1 MLVSLLLLALA
12 GLITGALG
20 AMLGVGGGF
29 ILVPMLTV
37 LYGVPIHSAV
47 AAGQIG
53 VIATSTVATVHY
65 LKQDLV
71 HLHLAYGL
79 LFAATVGA
87 AIGALVGSRLDERIL
102 AGIFGMVLAWVALRM
117 IRGQN
122 IPDDPDATVATCRP
136 VHWWVGQAGALFG
149 GTLGGLLGIG
159 GGVVNVPL
167 LCMGMRVPLRLAGAT
182 SIFLVGITGASAA
195 AVYYSRGYTDLI
207 VCGAT
212 VLGAF
217 AGSWIGA
224 RLASRIQSSYLRIAF
239 GVVAAYTGITM
250 IVRAVGPSL

>member
-1 MLVSLLLLALA
+1 MLSLMLLALA
-12 GLITGALG
+12 GLFTGALG

-53 VIATSTVATVHY
+53 VIATSTVASVHY
-65 LKQDLV
+65 LHEDLV
-71 HLHLAYGL
+71 HLHLAFGL
-79 LFAATVGA
+79 LLAATVGA
-87 AIGALVGSRLDERIL
+87 ALGAVVGSSLDARVL
-102 AGIFGMVLAWVALRM
+102 SGIFGVVLVWVAWRM
-117 IRGQN
+117 VRGQH
-122 IPDDPDATVATCRP
+122 IPDDPNATVATCRP
-136 VHWWVGQAGALFG
+136 VHWWVGQIGAFVG

-167 LCMGMRVPLRLAGAT
+167 LCMGMSVPLRLASAT

-195 AVYYSRGYTDLI
+195 AVYYSRGYTDLV

-212 VLGAF
+212 VLGAL
-217 AGSWIGA
+217 AGSAFGA
-224 RLASRIQSSYLRIAF
+224 RLATRIASRYLRIAF
-239 GVVAAYTGITM
+239 GVVAGYTGLIM
-250 IVRAVGPSL
+250 ALRALGVQL